1 MYIFAENNKRFM
13 EDRTTS
19 QNNAILRFMK
29 SGHGI
34 TPIEALA
41 LCGCFRLSAR
51 IYDLRE
57 IGHKIK
63 TEMVEINGKRVAR
76 YYLENLE
83 EKS

>member
-1 MYIFAENNKRFM
+1 M

-29 SGHGI
+29 SGRGI
-34 TPIEALA
+34 TPMGALA

-76 YYLENLE
+76 YYLENTE